1 MTSFCEIY
9 KLKTHV
15 KDAIFLKNWSN
26 PSYIEL
32 FRPNSL
38 TRFKKSTAA
47 ETGLFEFNM
56 LIGTVMKSYT
66 PK

>member
-1 MTSFCEIY
+1 MVFFCEIY
-9 KLKTHV
+9 KLKTHI
-15 KDAIFLKNWSN
+15 KDAIFLKNLSH

-38 TRFKKSTAA
+38 TRFQKSTVA
-47 ETGLFEFNM
+47 ETRLSDFKM
-56 LIGTVMKSYT
+56 LIVTVMKSHT

>member
-9 KLKTHV
+9 KPKTHV
-15 KDAIFLKNWSN
+15 KDAIFLKNLSN

-38 TRFKKSTAA
+38 TRFQKSTAA
-47 ETGLFEFNM
+47 ETGLFDFNM
-56 LIGTVMKSYT
+56 LIGTVMKYYT